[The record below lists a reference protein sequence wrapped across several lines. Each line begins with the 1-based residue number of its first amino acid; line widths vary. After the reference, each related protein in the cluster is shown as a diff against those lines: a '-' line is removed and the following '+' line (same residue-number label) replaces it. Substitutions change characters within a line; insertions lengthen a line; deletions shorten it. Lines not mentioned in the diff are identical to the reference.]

1 MSIDLEEYRDFVIS
15 VTSEETLRHTKFM
28 ERMAGLAYP
37 RIDEPEVNWPQLLT
51 AAVGL
56 PAETGEFSEIIKKC
70 VFQGK
75 DPDSYIMQF
84 RLQ

>member
-28 ERMAGLAYP
+28 DRMASLSHR

-56 PAETGEFSEIIKKC
+56 PAETGEFSDIIKKC
-70 VFQGK
+70 VF
-75 DPDSYIMQF
+75 
-84 RLQ
+84 L